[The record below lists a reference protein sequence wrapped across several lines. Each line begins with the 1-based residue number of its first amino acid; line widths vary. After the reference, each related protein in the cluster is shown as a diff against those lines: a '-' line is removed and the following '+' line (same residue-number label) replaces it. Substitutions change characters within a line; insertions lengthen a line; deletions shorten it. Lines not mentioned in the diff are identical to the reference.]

1 MEDEDRM
8 KQTEAFALMLGT
20 MNVPAA
26 DRPQVM
32 RGVDLFFD
40 RGWPS
45 NHFTVGMAARA
56 GAGLIPPVYE
66 GFGSAAKYEALMDS
80 DDPKK

>member
-1 MEDEDRM
+1 MVDRV
-8 KQTEAFALMLGT
+8 KQTEAFARMLEM
-20 MNVPAA
+20 MNVPAGE
-26 DRPQVM
+26 RPQVM
-32 RGVDLFFD
+32 LGVNLFFD

-66 GFGSAAKYEALMDS
+66 GTSSEAKYKALMDVA
-80 DDPKK
+80 DGKK